1 MMVTTETMKIGR
13 GSNKITIKRIDLY
26 NEMFSNDIDRI
37 KQFIAASDYPDKI
50 DANVI
55 LEFNKHAVTLSEQ
68 EYRYYF
74 NDQKS
79 EDKRM
84 MYLYENIF
92 KDNKKI
98 DKILRKFMEN
108 PKQCGEEELLYL
120 IEWES
125 SHQPYYHTMKEIYSK
140 VI

>member
-1 MMVTTETMKIGR
+1 
-13 GSNKITIKRIDLY
+13 
-26 NEMFSNDIDRI
+26 
-37 KQFIAASDYPDKI
+37 
-50 DANVI
+50 
-55 LEFNKHAVTLSEQ
+55 LSEQ

-98 DKILRKFMEN
+98 DKILKKFMEN

-125 SHQPYYHTMKEIYSK
+125 SHQGYYYTMKEIYSK
-140 VI
+140 IM